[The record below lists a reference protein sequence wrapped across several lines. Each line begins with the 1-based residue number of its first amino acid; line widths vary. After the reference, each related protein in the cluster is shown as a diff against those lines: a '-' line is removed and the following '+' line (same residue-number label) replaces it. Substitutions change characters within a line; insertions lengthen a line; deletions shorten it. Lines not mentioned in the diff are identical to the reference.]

1 MRAHSKFPPSA
12 ALRSLNCPPSL
23 LLGEQFADEE
33 SVYAAEG
40 TAGHALAEHLIK
52 KYLKQRTRRP
62 TSDFYTD
69 ELIEAVD
76 EYVTFVRSKLKKPDG
91 SARLRS
97 FLLSSGWTCQSM
109 LLAVSAPPT

>member
-23 LLGEQFADEE
+23 LLGEQFEDEE

-52 KYLKQRTRRP
+52 NT
-62 TSDFYTD
+62 
-69 ELIEAVD
+69 
-76 EYVTFVRSKLKKPDG
+76 
-91 SARLRS
+91 
-97 FLLSSGWTCQSM
+97 
-109 LLAVSAPPT
+109 